1 MVFTCTVTVF
11 HKDVTANQL
20 GTCALHGSSSGSEAS
35 SEASSAISSSEGS
48 ELPAS
53 EDNTDIVTVARSE

>member
-11 HKDVTANQL
+11 HKDVTANQI
-20 GTCALHGSSSGSEAS
+20 GTCALHGSSSGTESSSDIAS
-35 SEASSAISSSEGS
+35 SETETA

-53 EDNTDIVTVARSE
+53 EDNTDIVARSE

>member
-11 HKDVTANQL
+11 HKDVTANQI
-20 GTCALHGSSSGSEAS
+20 GTCPLHGSSSGTESSSEIAS
-35 SEASSAISSSEGS
+35 SETETA

-53 EDNTDIVTVARSE
+53 EDNTDIVARSE

>member
-20 GTCALHGSSSGSEAS
+20 GTCALHGSSSGTESSSDIAS
-35 SEASSAISSSEGS
+35 SETETAEQ
-48 ELPAS
+48 PAS
-53 EDNTDIVTVARSE
+53 EDNTDIAVARSE

>member
-20 GTCALHGSSSGSEAS
+20 GTCALHGSSSGTESSSDIAS
-35 SEASSAISSSEGS
+35 SETETA

-53 EDNTDIVTVARSE
+53 EDNTDIVARSE